1 MNFIE
6 ERETPGNVVKKRCG
20 EIGMLFR
27 ILFWISLLFLAAKV
41 IWAIYIGTMPGSSF
55 RLTLMDAEGLTYGV
69 AFHGAG
75 QRIEFQEGVLSYAAQ
90 SSPKLCFMA
99 GMAVYVLL
107 GAVTTWILWLGRAQV
122 SLVDGKMVLVG
133 CLIISL
139 FYIFEYGSALQK
151 EADETL

>member
-1 MNFIE
+1 MSFIG
-6 ERETPGNVVKKRCG
+6 ERETPGNVVKRRCS
-20 EIGMLFR
+20 EIGMVFR

-69 AFHGAG
+69 AFYGAG

-90 SSPKLCFMA
+90 SSPKLCFME

-139 FYIFEYGSALQK
+139 SYIFEYGSALQK

>member
-1 MNFIE
+1 MNFIG
-6 ERETPGNVVKKRCG
+6 ERETAGNVVKKRCS

-41 IWAIYIGTMPGSSF
+41 IWTIYIGTMPEASF
-55 RLTLMDAEGLTYGV
+55 RLTLMEAEGLTYGV
-69 AFHGAG
+69 AAYEAG
-75 QRIEFQEGVLSYAAQ
+75 QRIEFQEEGLSYAAS
-90 SSPKLCFMA
+90 SSPKRCFMA
-99 GMAVYVLL
+99 
-107 GAVTTWILWLGRAQV
+107 GRAQV

-139 FYIFEYGSALQK
+139 SYIFEYGSALQQ

>member
-1 MNFIE
+1 MNFIG
-6 ERETPGNVVKKRCG
+6 ERETAGNVVKKRCS

-41 IWAIYIGTMPGSSF
+41 IWTIYIGTMPGSSF
-55 RLTLMDAEGLTYGV
+55 RLTLMEAEGLTYGV
-69 AFHGAG
+69 AAYEAG
-75 QRIEFQEGVLSYAAQ
+75 QRIEFQEGVLSYAAS

-99 GMAVYVLL
+99 
-107 GAVTTWILWLGRAQV
+107 GRAQV
-122 SLVDGKMVLVG
+122 SLVDGKMVLAG

-139 FYIFEYGSALQK
+139 SYIFEYGSALQQ